1 MALYFPAGFVPDF
14 AAATQPQ
21 YSDLRVDENG
31 ALVVSGIIGEGGT
44 GLTTGQAED
53 LANIDTSTAAMA
65 AALADTSA
73 SATAAE
79 VSKRTVAGVA
89 TETKFAK
96 FGTSSS
102 GNTSVVAAVTGKKIR
117 VLSLTM
123 MAGGTTAV
131 KFTDGAGGTDL
142 TGAFPL
148 IAQAGLSASHL
159 NGLFETTAAT
169 ALVLNNG
176 SAQSIQG
183 MLTYVE
189 L

>member
-21 YSDLRVDENG
+21 YSDLRVDETG

-96 FGTSSS
+96 ISTSSS
-102 GNTSVVAAVTGKKIR
+102 GNVSVVALVASKKIR
-117 VLSLTM
+117 VLALTL

-131 KFTDGAGGTDL
+131 KFTDGSGGTDL

-148 IAQAGLSASHL
+148 TAQAGLAPSHL
-159 NGLFETTAAT
+159 NGLFETSAGV
-169 ALVLNNG
+169 ALYLNNG
-176 SAQSIQG
+176 SAVSIQG

-189 L
+189 V